1 MANVL
6 HRITREFIQSANT
19 PDYPVADWIHN
30 PDLSAVTGFDRR
42 YWVVTGD
49 AVTLMDEA
57 SRAALDAAAVEAA
70 RDALAD
76 QIDQTEDILRAV
88 VLMTLDEFNAH
99 SAKINALLTAID
111 NASSLAGLKTAV
123 AAINDLPT
131 RTAAQVKTAIRN
143 KLGV

>member
-6 HRITREFIQSANT
+6 NRTTREFIQSANT

-42 YWVVTGD
+42 YWIVTGD
-49 AVTLMDEA
+49 AVSLMDA
-57 SRAALDAAAVEAA
+57 GARAALDAATLEAA
-70 RDALAD
+70 RDDLAN

-88 VLMTLDEFNAH
+88 VLMVLDELNAH

-111 NASSLAGLKTAV
+111 NASSLANLKTAV
-123 AAINDLPT
+123 AAISDLPT

>member
-6 HRITREFIQSANT
+6 NRTTREFIQSANT
-19 PDYPVADWIHN
+19 PDYPVVDWIHN
-30 PDLSAVTGFDRR
+30 PDLSAVAGFDRR
-42 YWVVTGD
+42 YWIVTGD
-49 AVTLMDEA
+49 AVSLMDA
-57 SRAALDAAAVEAA
+57 GARAALDAATLEAA
-70 RDALAD
+70 RDDLAN

-88 VLMTLDEFNAH
+88 VLMVLDELNAH

-111 NASSLAGLKTAV
+111 NASSLANLKTAV
-123 AAINDLPT
+123 AAISDLPT